1 MSENYIQ
8 PEKQDIDAVEVP
20 SDASFFEEMNL
31 LVHLAREYPDE
42 DELQL
47 ELNAPATEEE
57 IAEFEKRNNISL
69 TDDLK
74 ALYKFANGFSLECA
88 NLDISTLAQIESD
101 LSNEYEW
108 GDSKNYVLIGEMIG
122 DGEIILLDLDT
133 NKIITNDHGDE
144 TVFDD
149 ISMLLSDIIFTFLEN
164 EVDDEELEN
173 YINGFEVTESY
184 SE

>member
-20 SDASFFEEMNL
+20 SDAAFFEEMNL

-42 DELQL
+42 VEF
-47 ELNAPATEEE
+47 ELNVPATEEE

-133 NKIITNDHGDE
+133 KKIITNDHGDE

>member
-1 MSENYIQ
+1 
-8 PEKQDIDAVEVP
+8 
-20 SDASFFEEMNL
+20 
-31 LVHLAREYPDE
+31 
-42 DELQL
+42 
-47 ELNAPATEEE
+47 
-57 IAEFEKRNNISL
+57 
-69 TDDLK
+69 
-74 ALYKFANGFSLECA
+74 
-88 NLDISTLAQIESD
+88 
-101 LSNEYEW
+101 
-108 GDSKNYVLIGEMIG
+108 MIG

-133 NKIITNDHGDE
+133 KKIITNDHGDE